1 MGGGTTRETATRE
14 EEALFATT
22 GKVAGQDLTDK
33 SPLEPRHT
41 EKPGTRSLV
50 MDNFI
55 VKTKHFYKNFLDG
68 LYAVADLLT
77 EPDPE
82 PKPPDIG
89 TKYQDNLQS
98 VWQESVTTG
107 AVSLAVSFSSTPS
120 KKRSF
125 DFFVKKRRKKFLI
138 LNLKF

>member
-1 MGGGTTRETATRE
+1 MD
-14 EEALFATT
+14 LFIA
-22 GKVAGQDLTDK
+22 
-33 SPLEPRHT
+33 
-41 EKPGTRSLV
+41 
-50 MDNFI
+50 
-55 VKTKHFYKNFLDG
+55 KTKHFYKNFLDG

-77 EPDPE
+77 TPDPE

-89 TKYQDNLQS
+89 TNYQDSLQS
-98 VWQESVTTG
+98 VWQETVTTG
-107 AVSLAVSFSSTPS
+107 AVSLAVSFSPTPS